1 MIANEYI
8 VNQIDKLI
16 DMVESDGSGGSKPD
30 VQSFQKIFKFYNG
43 RLAEYVVMAHI
54 AQRMVQR
61 AMGDVKPAKKN
72 GNGKKKAEEA
82 SE

>member
-1 MIANEYI
+1 MIANEY
-8 VNQIDKLI
+8 VVKQIDKLL
-16 DMVESDGSGGSKPD
+16 DMVETEGAGGSKPD

-43 RLAEYVVMAHI
+43 RLAEYIIMAHI

-61 AMGDVKPAKKN
+61 AMGVTPAKKN